1 MPSADSCAALG
12 VPLGPLSP
20 VQRDNGHRS
29 PGVSPTAFCAQT
41 AGFTPVTFD
50 GYGLCDLTLARP
62 VTVASYP
69 ILVHRLAH
77 LLHAS
82 FRRHLAVAALALR

>member
-12 VPLGPLSP
+12 VPLGSLSP
-20 VQRDNGHRS
+20 VTGTTTQ
-29 PGVSPTAFCAQT
+29 VSRGKSDRLLRTT

-82 FRRHLAVAALALR
+82 FRRHLAMATLALR

>member
-1 MPSADSCAALG
+1 MPSADSCAVLW
-12 VPLGPLSP
+12 VPCGSLSP
-20 VQRDNGHRS
+20 VTGTATQ
-29 PGVSPTAFCAQT
+29 VSRGKSDRLLRTT
-41 AGFTPVTFD
+41 AGSTPVTLD

-62 VTVASYP
+62 VTVAFYP

-82 FRRHLAVAALALR
+82 FRRHLTVAALALR